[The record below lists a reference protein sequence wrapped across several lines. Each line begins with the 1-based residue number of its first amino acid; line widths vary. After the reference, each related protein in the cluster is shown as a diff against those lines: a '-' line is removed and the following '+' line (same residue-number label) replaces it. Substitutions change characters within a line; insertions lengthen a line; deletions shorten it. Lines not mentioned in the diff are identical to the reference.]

1 MTATQATT
9 HTPDA
14 HRVSI
19 VVPVYQGEHSLTQ
32 LVEDAV
38 ALNRPQLSPD
48 KHRWRVTEVLLVHDC
63 GPDASDRVIRALE
76 AEHQIVRAIW
86 LSKNYGQHAATLA
99 GIASSGSE
107 WIATI
112 DEDGQH
118 APSDIAILL
127 DAAMRAQATLVY
139 ARPSN
144 RPPHGVA
151 RNMASRLSKRLM
163 AAASGIRNA
172 AEFQSFR
179 LLLGEIG
186 RSVAAYAGS
195 DVYLDVALR
204 WVTSR
209 STTALVEFRAS
220 ASRPSGYSTRK
231 LIGHFW
237 RLVLSAGTRP
247 LRVVSAMGVVFAVVG
262 IVLAI
267 IFVVQRL
274 GDGNLPVG
282 WASTTTI
289 LLLGTGAILFA
300 VGVIAEY
307 LGAAVNMAMGRPPYL
322 IVSDPADGPLSRP
335 PTST

>member
-1 MTATQATT
+1 
-9 HTPDA
+9 
-14 HRVSI
+14 
-19 VVPVYQGEHSLTQ
+19 
-32 LVEDAV
+32 
-38 ALNRPQLSPD
+38 
-48 KHRWRVTEVLLVHDC
+48 
-63 GPDASDRVIRALE
+63 
-76 AEHQIVRAIW
+76 
-86 LSKNYGQHAATLA
+86 
-99 GIASSGSE
+99 
-107 WIATI
+107 
-112 DEDGQH
+112 
-118 APSDIAILL
+118 
-127 DAAMRAQATLVY
+127 
-139 ARPSN
+139 
-144 RPPHGVA
+144 
-151 RNMASRLSKRLM
+151 MASRLSKRLM

-267 IFVVQRL
+267 VFVVQRL